1 MKLTWLGTAAL
12 LLQTDDITVAVDPF
26 PGLPLDEPID
36 RQIPDRAL
44 FERADCVLVTHG
56 HFDHIQF
63 IPALYGEGDCPV
75 YATETPCR
83 TLESKGFP
91 NHRLHRIAPGDAF
104 DLGSLHIRTWQG
116 RHCHFDFPLVVRTL
130 GSPRSL
136 THPAR
141 LARLLKLNKE
151 YDEAGEI
158 LFYEVTDGTCRL
170 QIMGSL
176 GLDDATDY
184 PTGADWLIL
193 PYQGRSDLVDY
204 ALPLV
209 ERLAPKAVLLDHYDD
224 AFPPMSSAIDPAP
237 VVSAIPQRLG
247 IPCRALQ
254 KYETVEL

>member
-12 LLQTDDITVAVDPF
+12 LLQADDTAVAVDPF

-36 RQIPDRAL
+36 REIPDRAL
-44 FERADCVLVTHG
+44 FERADHVLVTHG

-63 IPALYGEGDCPV
+63 IPALYGKGSCPV
-75 YATETPCR
+75 YATGTPCR
-83 TLESKGFP
+83 TLEGKGFP
-91 NHRLHRIAPGDAF
+91 AHRLRRIAPGDGF
-104 DLGSLHIRTWQG
+104 DLGPLHIRTWQG

-130 GSPRSL
+130 TSPCTLR
-136 THPAR
+136 HPAR
-141 LARLLKLNKE
+141 MARLLRLNKE

-158 LFYEVTDGTCRL
+158 LFYEVSDGERRL

-176 GLDDATDY
+176 GLDDATEY

-224 AFPPMSSAIDPAP
+224 AFPPMSSAIDTAP
-237 VVSAIPQRLG
+237 VEAAVSRQLG

-254 KYETVEL
+254 IYETLVL

>member
-1 MKLTWLGTAAL
+1 MKLTWMGTAAL
-12 LLQTDDITVAVDPF
+12 MLQSGDTTVAVDPF
-26 PGLPLDEPID
+26 PGLPLDEPIN
-36 RQIPDRAL
+36 REIPDRGL
-44 FERADCVLVTHG
+44 FQRADHVLVTHG

-63 IPALYGEGDCPV
+63 IPALYGQGTCPV

-91 NHRLHRIAPGDAF
+91 TGRLHRITPGDAF
-104 DLGSLHIRTWQG
+104 DLGPLHVRTWQG

-130 GSPRSL
+130 GSPRAL

-141 LARLLKLNKE
+141 LAKLLKLNKE

-158 LFYEVTDGTCRL
+158 LFYEVTDGGCRL

-176 GLDDATDY
+176 GLDDATEY

-193 PYQGRSDLVDY
+193 PYQGRSDLVKY
-204 ALPLV
+204 ALPMV
-209 ERLAPKAVLLDHYDD
+209 ERMAPKAVLLDHYDD
-224 AFPPMSSAIDPAP
+224 AFPPMSSAIDTAAFEET
-237 VVSAIPQRLG
+237 VSRRLG

-254 KYETVEL
+254 KYETLEL

>member
-12 LLQTDDITVAVDPF
+12 MLQTGDTVVAVDPF

-36 RQIPDRAL
+36 RQVPDRAL
-44 FERADCVLVTHG
+44 FQRADHVLVTHG

-63 IPALYGEGDCPV
+63 IPDLYGEGSTPV
-75 YATETPCR
+75 YATATPRR
-83 TLESKGFP
+83 TLESRGFP
-91 NHRLHRIAPGDAF
+91 AERLHRIAPGDAF
-104 DLGSLHIRTWQG
+104 DLGGLRVRTGQG
-116 RHCHFDFPLVVRTL
+116 RHCRFDFPLVARTL
-130 GSPRSL
+130 GSPRAL

-141 LARLLKLNKE
+141 LTRLLKLNKA
-151 YDEAGEI
+151 YDEADEI
-158 LFYEVTDGTCRL
+158 LFYEVTDGSVRL

-176 GLDDATDY
+176 GLDDAAEY
-184 PTGADWLIL
+184 PAGADWLIL

-204 ALPLV
+204 AMPLL

-224 AFPPMSSAIDPAP
+224 AFPPLSSAIDTAP
-237 VVSAIPQRLG
+237 MESAVSRRFG

>member
-12 LLQTDDITVAVDPF
+12 LLQTDDTTVAVDPF
-26 PGLPLDEPID
+26 PGLPLHEPID
-36 RQIPDRAL
+36 REIPDRAL
-44 FERADCVLVTHG
+44 FERADHVLVTHG

-63 IPALYGEGDCPV
+63 IPVLYGGGSCPV
-75 YATETPCR
+75 YATATPCR
-83 TLESKGFP
+83 TLENRGFP
-91 NHRLHRIAPGDAF
+91 TDRLRTIAPGDTF
-104 DLGSLHIRTWQG
+104 DLGSIRIRTWQG
-116 RHCHFDFPLVVRTL
+116 RHCRFDFPLVVRTL

-136 THPAR
+136 THLAR
-141 LARLLKLNKE
+141 LARLLKLNKA

-158 LFYEVTDGTCRL
+158 LFYEVTDGKTRL

-176 GLDDATDY
+176 GLDENTEY

-193 PYQGRSDLVDY
+193 PYQGRSDLADY

-237 VVSAIPQRLG
+237 IESAIPRRLG